1 MKKNPQQEELSFE
14 DIPSTLPYHYQI
26 NNPVTHTS
34 NFDVEILWQKA
45 IKRFGFSKERPE
57 NYEKLAKR
65 IWDIN
70 QSRLEYYLEQHDESM
85 IHAYRSEL
93 DILKMIGDKLLQI
106 ETNLFKEKSP
116 IFQEENKSKVKILPF
131 DDKNEFYQ
139 CAEHWRIKRNDSLQ
153 KIEGALIVAERNTRE
168 RLSNISLLTTRERE
182 NLEKFHHD
190 LVEIDK
196 LRWYVNE
203 GSLQPSEICMN
214 TSQKKTIPK
223 TLVTPLL
230 EGH

>member
-93 DILKMIGDKLLQI
+93 DILKMIGDKLLQV

-116 IFQEENKSKVKILPF
+116 IFKKENKSKVKLPF
-131 DDKNEFYQ
+131 EDDNEFYQ
-139 CAEHWRIKRNDSLQ
+139 CAEPWGIKRNDSLQ
-153 KIEGALIVAERNTRE
+153 KIEGTLTVAERNT
-168 RLSNISLLTTRERE
+168 
-182 NLEKFHHD
+182 
-190 LVEIDK
+190 
-196 LRWYVNE
+196 
-203 GSLQPSEICMN
+203 Q
-214 TSQKKTIPK
+214 
-223 TLVTPLL
+223 
-230 EGH
+230 